1 MLTIV
6 AGAQYQMKQ
15 KAKLKVK
22 LLLQQQQSHHTQ
34 PAGKSTSDISSL
46 FPVYSKKSASYLS
59 LRYPSPS
66 SSNPPTQASS
76 NIIVKL
82 SKAKVRKIK

>member
-15 KAKLKVK
+15 KAKLKIK
-22 LLLQQQQSHHTQ
+22 LLLQQQQSHTQ

-46 FPVYSKKSASYLS
+46 FTVYSRRSAS
-59 LRYPSPS
+59 
-66 SSNPPTQASS
+66 
-76 NIIVKL
+76 
-82 SKAKVRKIK
+82 